1 MTPDNSLSAAGILER
16 CEEETDPR
24 RDLIRRVA
32 SSATFE
38 KPTRLRA
45 FFLYVCECALDQQ
58 PEAAT
63 EQQIGIHVYGRPPGY
78 NPNEDN
84 IVRSQARLLRWKLE
98 HHFANEGKD
107 ESMFITIP
115 KGQYLPVFES
125 RTPTANPAPVQ
136 SQPVQA
142 HPVKGRLGTPLRLS
156 ALAIAAVI
164 VLAGI
169 WLATRSTH
177 SQGGASVAAAAP
189 GTKAPSPP
197 ILAADGAIRIAAGS
211 SADGYTDAWGRRW
224 ESDRYY
230 RGGIAAPGP
239 KELTPP
245 VPDAVLFRTMR
256 EAVSADSKALASQL
270 RFAYDIPVPPGS
282 YEVRLYFASPNP
294 QSEEAGQ
301 EDSEN
306 LHHLMIELNGQM
318 LLWNFDP
325 VADGVPGAMD
335 IRAFRDVSPA
345 ADGMV
350 HLEFLPCP
358 ERPFVS
364 AIELIPES
372 HGRIEPIRIL
382 AGQSGEIEIAG
393 NRWRGD
399 DFFIHGRT
407 TIDQISEPVPPP
419 PPYFAR
425 ERFGNFSYAIPVPPG
440 SYTVKLYFMES
451 YFSPTNPGGVCKG
464 GEGCRVFDVTSNGV
478 ALLQNFD
485 IFKAGG
491 GIFRPVIRTF
501 QGLHPNGQGKILLT
515 FSSNSNYAE
524 VRAIEVLDEAK

>member
-1 MTPDNSLSAAGILER
+1 MAAVDEDSQLHAARTAVIEEGVERGADGAAGVEHVVHQDDVLAFDAELDVGR
-16 CEEETDPR
+16 TD
-24 RDLIRRVA
+24 DGLDADSAEVVA
-32 SSATFE
+32 VE
-38 KPTRLRA
+38 
-45 FFLYVCECALDQQ
+45 VD
-58 PEAAT
+58 
-63 EQQIGIHVYGRPPGY
+63 I
-78 NPNEDN
+78 EDADRN
-84 IVRSQARLLRWKLE
+84 
-98 HHFANEGKD
+98 
-107 ESMFITIP
+107 
-115 KGQYLPVFES
+115 LPVFES
-125 RTPTANPAPVQ
+125 RTPAANPAPVPL
-136 SQPVQA
+136 QPVQA
-142 HPVKGRLGTPLRLS
+142 QTVKGRLGTPLRLI

-177 SQGGASVAAAAP
+177 SQGGASVASAAP

-197 ILAADGAIRIAAGS
+197 VLADDGAIRIAAGS

-245 VPDAVLFRTMR
+245 VPDAGLFRTMR

-335 IRAFRDVSPA
+335 VRAFRDVSPA

-372 HGRIEPIRIL
+372 HGRIEPIRVL

-478 ALLQNFD
+478 ALLHNFD
-485 IFKAGG
+485 IFKAGL
-491 GIFRPVIRTF
+491 FYKS
-501 QGLHPNGQGKILLT
+501 QGFFKWRKVKRGC
-515 FSSNSNYAE
+515 
-524 VRAIEVLDEAK
+524 RD